1 MHELRLIGFVG
12 IVLAMF
18 VDDSRIGVFQHMDL
32 VTEIQN
38 DLAAM
43 LGLVYKTAKDELDVS
58 SMKFIGFDVWCT
70 ETNIQVRLPQD
81 SNAKLVASISEILRN
96 TKITTLGTLES
107 VIGKLQHASTVI
119 VELRQFLRSSYDAI
133 ARMLTNPPDDQFM
146 FRIWRKDLASRII
159 PLSQAIL
166 LDLS

>member
-18 VDDSRIGVFQHMDL
+18 VDDSGIGVFRHMDL

-58 SMKFIGFDVWCT
+58 SMKFIGFDV
-70 ETNIQVRLPQD
+70 
-81 SNAKLVASISEILRN
+81 
-96 TKITTLGTLES
+96 
-107 VIGKLQHASTVI
+107 
-119 VELRQFLRSSYDAI
+119 
-133 ARMLTNPPDDQFM
+133 
-146 FRIWRKDLASRII
+146 
-159 PLSQAIL
+159 
-166 LDLS
+166 